1 MATATKFAT
10 PKTPAEQVLWGKMIR
25 DRAQW
30 PQPTEQDLWSFPFQN
45 LKPYHNLSALQ
56 LWHQTDPGVINQ
68 TYHLW
73 RHTTTFLH
81 MCKEKRNS
89 RIHDPPSNFSCNSL
103 SNSVCLFLSPMY
115 ALLPHNVDDHN
126 WLWVL
131 QTPIPLKKSNKIWLW
146 HMQYHCDHFIPHD
159 LI

>member
-1 MATATKFAT
+1 
-10 PKTPAEQVLWGKMIR
+10 
-25 DRAQW
+25 
-30 PQPTEQDLWSFPFQN
+30 
-45 LKPYHNLSALQ
+45 
-56 LWHQTDPGVINQ
+56 
-68 TYHLW
+68 
-73 RHTTTFLH
+73 
-81 MCKEKRNS
+81 
-89 RIHDPPSNFSCNSL
+89 
-103 SNSVCLFLSPMY
+103 MY